1 MAFGVCPLMSAER
14 VRVRRTSILCV
25 SVSLF
30 IQFYIYAWRV
40 RRPLSEVALPVILP
54 K

>member
-1 MAFGVCPLMSAER
+1 MAFGICPLMSAER
-14 VRVRRTSILCV
+14 VRVRRTSILC
-25 SVSLF
+25 VSLF